1 MISLTNSGVP
11 FIPIADDTLKSG
23 YKLVLYTPEELTK
36 TFLLCTYTYGFQ
48 RAYDCFGISGED
60 VPCVISKLNAL
71 YLQLLSIPLTS
82 DVFTFLLR
90 CYCDKELIEQL
101 TDTFS
106 SMLQK
111 YSDTYNVDNGI
122 FHFTNA
128 ELTILLQHNFGIKS
142 VSYAK
147 NSKIIVTDT
156 QILISTFLQNL
167 TGVLDNEVKAEVS
180 KLLQCT
186 CYTYSDA
193 MLTIKTFP
201 APVDFCIRIL
211 QTTLIRFLH
220 ASDDYI
226 TILSRVQSFYS
237 I

>member
-1 MISLTNSGVP
+1 MISLINSGVP
-11 FIPIADDTLKSG
+11 FIPIPDDTLNSG

-36 TFLLCTYTYGFQ
+36 TFLLCTYACGFKY
-48 RAYDCFGISGED
+48 AYDCFGISGED
-60 VPCVISKLNAL
+60 HPYITSKLNAL

-90 CYCDKELIEQL
+90 CYCDKELIKQL
-101 TDTFS
+101 TDTFC

-111 YSDTYNVDNGI
+111 YRDTYNVDNGI
-122 FHFTNA
+122 FHFTDA

-142 VSYAK
+142 VYHAK

-156 QILISTFLQNL
+156 PILISTFLQNL

-180 KLLQCT
+180 KLLQCN

-201 APVDFCIRIL
+201 APVDFCMRIL

-226 TILSRVQSFYS
+226 AILSRVQSFYS

>member
-48 RAYDCFGISGED
+48 YAYDCFGISGED

-111 YSDTYNVDNGI
+111 YSDTYNVGNEI

-128 ELTILLQHNFGIKS
+128 ELTILLQHNFGVKFI
-142 VSYAK
+142 YHAT
-147 NSKIIVTDT
+147 NSKIITDT
-156 QILISTFLQNL
+156 QNLISTFLQNL
-167 TGVLDNEVKAEVS
+167 AGLIDKEVKAEVS
-180 KLLQCT
+180 KLLQCN

-193 MLTIKTFP
+193 LLTIKTFP
-201 APVDFCIRIL
+201 APADFCIRLL
-211 QTTLIRFLH
+211 QTTLIRFLF

>member
-1 MISLTNSGVP
+1 MISLTNFGVP
-11 FIPIADDTLKSG
+11 FIPIADDALKSG

-36 TFLLCTYTYGFQ
+36 TFLLCTYNYGFQ

-82 DVFTFLLR
+82 DAFTFLLR

-111 YSDTYNVDNGI
+111 YRDTYNVDNGI
-122 FHFTNA
+122 FHFTNT

-142 VSYAK
+142 VYHAK
-147 NSKIIVTDT
+147 NSKIIATDT
-156 QILISTFLQNL
+156 QILILTFLQNL

-180 KLLQCT
+180 KLLKCN

-201 APVDFCIRIL
+201 APVDFCMRIL

-226 TILSRVQSFYS
+226 TILSKVQSFYS